1 MVGYCNFDVR
11 LFIVI
16 LRRSVKSGSLMLP
29 KYLRHSHRYCLRP
42 LSDMRTEVAGNRGH
56 VSLYLRHA
64 CEVELELESTSPEC
78 RLHRLI
84 IIISVAGGGGGG

>member
-1 MVGYCNFDVR
+1 MVGYCNFDFR

-29 KYLRHSHRYCLRP
+29 KYLRHCLRP

-64 CEVELELESTSPEC
+64 CEVELESTSPEC
-78 RLHRLI
+78 RLHRLT
-84 IIISVAGGGGGG
+84 

>member
-29 KYLRHSHRYCLRP
+29 KYLRHNHRYCLRHR
-42 LSDMRTEVAGNRGH
+42 SDMRTEVTGNRGH

-64 CEVELELESTSPEC
+64 CEVELESTSPEC
-78 RLHRLI
+78 RLHRLT
-84 IIISVAGGGGGG
+84 